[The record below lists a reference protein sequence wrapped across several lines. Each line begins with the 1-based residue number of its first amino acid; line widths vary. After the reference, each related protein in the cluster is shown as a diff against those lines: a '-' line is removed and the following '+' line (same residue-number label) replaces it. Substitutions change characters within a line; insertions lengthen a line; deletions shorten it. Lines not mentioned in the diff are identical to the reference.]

1 MIFQRQVLVIQK
13 PLFVLQIG
21 QGLGQLVLLLQ
32 KRRLLLGQGLGL
44 LIQLGLL
51 VAQGLPLGLQCGF
64 LILQSGLLGLQRGF
78 LRSQQ
83 RTLFIQCSRFGV
95 QHGKVLVHAVA
106 ENQHEYQDQG
116 RHHVRIADP

>member
-1 MIFQRQVLVIQK
+1 MGRQNDLFLFFQRQVLVVQK

-21 QGLGQLVLLLQ
+21 QGFGQLVLLLQ

-44 LIQLGLL
+44 FVQLGLL

-64 LILQSGLLGLQRGF
+64 L
-78 LRSQQ
+78 RSQQ
-83 RTLFIQCSRFGV
+83 RALFIQFSRFGV

-116 RHHVRIADP
+116 RHHV